1 MPKHLQTP
9 RFEVDYST
17 RLAQQREAL
26 DRRISKRFFWVLSP
40 PPSPDNHDQTVGSY
54 HLYRILYDEIY
65 GWEKR
70 MLSDQEATLLAL
82 QGYRIKD
89 HNPAAKFK
97 QSTINWF
104 VKNSP

>member
-1 MPKHLQTP
+1 MPKYLQTP

-17 RLAQQREAL
+17 RLAQRQEAL
-26 DRRISKRFFWVLSP
+26 DRKIGKRFFWVLSP

-54 HLYRILYDEIY
+54 HLYRILYDELY

-97 QSTINWF
+97 QSINWF